1 MISSLF
7 SRLMEA
13 SNYRQRGDRT
23 TTAATNDWLEEMT
36 APGSHT
42 LLNRIERCRTA
53 NFSYHAYRSTCQLRC
68 TLPSH
73 GFGQQGVEQKAPA
86 SRFLSGLRF
95 GRFWSTPLKY

>member
-1 MISSLF
+1 SG
-7 SRLMEA
+7 A
-13 SNYRQRGDRT
+13 SVQQLLQQMTG
-23 TTAATNDWLEEMT
+23 LEEMT

-73 GFGQQGVEQKAPA
+73 GFGQQGVEQKASA

-95 GRFWSTPLKY
+95 GGFSSTPLNISCR